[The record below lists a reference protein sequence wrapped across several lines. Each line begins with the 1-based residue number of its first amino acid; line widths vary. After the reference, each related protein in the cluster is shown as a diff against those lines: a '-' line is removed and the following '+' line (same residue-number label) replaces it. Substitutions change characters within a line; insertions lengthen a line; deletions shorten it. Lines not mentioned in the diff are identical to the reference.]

1 MTKDNGERA
10 QDRDGAK
17 QQETWV
23 QAERAGRGGRSGAP
37 QKGTSKSKKGA
48 ESMSHDE
55 SKSIVQLQNHKTS
68 LSRVREEQK
77 SEVCERLR
85 DALA

>member
-23 QAERAGRGGRSGAP
+23 QAERAGRSGAP